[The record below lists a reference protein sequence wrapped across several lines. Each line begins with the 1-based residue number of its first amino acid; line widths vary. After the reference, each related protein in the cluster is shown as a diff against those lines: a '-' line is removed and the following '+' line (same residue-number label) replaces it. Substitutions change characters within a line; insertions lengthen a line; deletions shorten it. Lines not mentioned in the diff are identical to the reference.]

1 MSKVGIEFKK
11 RLLRGEKLFGTHTG
25 LTDFSITEM
34 YGNHGFDYVWIDTEH
49 SAIDYQELNMHI
61 LAAQAKS
68 MAALVRVPLVEAFLA
83 KRVLEMGPDG
93 IIFPM
98 VNTPQLAKDAM
109 NFSVYPPGG
118 GRGFSPARAW
128 DYGTMALDKYL
139 STIDDSLCRFIQIE
153 QKEAVDNLDE
163 ILKVPYIDGIV
174 IGPMDLSGSIGEMGN
189 LTGPNNT
196 GLMKIVM
203 EKAKAAG
210 LPVGTSI
217 GSVRIE
223 DLKFFRD
230 LGIQFISAGG
240 DGAFI
245 NNGSRE
251 LMANFKKAFET

>member
-1 MSKVGIEFKK
+1 MSKVGLEFKK

-25 LTDFSITEM
+25 LTDFAVTEM

-61 LAAQAKS
+61 LAAQAKG

-93 IIFPM
+93 IVFPM

-109 NFSVYPPGG
+109 DFSIYPPKG

-128 DYGTMALDKYL
+128 DYGTMGLDKYL

-153 QKEAVDNLDE
+153 QKEAVDNLDK
-163 ILKVPYIDGIV
+163 ILEVPYIDGLI
-174 IGPMDLSGSIGEMGN
+174 IGPMDLSGSIGEMGS
-189 LTGPNNT
+189 LTGTNNT
-196 GLMKIVM
+196 KLMKIIM
-203 EKAKAAG
+203 EKARAAK

-217 GSVRIE
+217 GSVRVE
-223 DLKFFRD
+223 DLKFFYD

-245 NNGSRE
+245 NNGCRE
-251 LMANFKKAFET
+251 LMGNFKKAFN